1 MSATGRPGYHPSVL
15 LKLYIYGYLNRV
27 QSSRRTF
34 KRIAAG
40 ESVRQITTDKK
51 AGMTERNFYYMLR
64 AGDDD
69 LFQRYARAREIQ
81 ADRMAEEILEIADDA
96 TNDFMERRG
105 KDGRKKVEF
114 NSENVNRSRLRIDTR
129 KWLAGKLK
137 PKVYGDK
144 QAVDV
149 NHGVQDMDDDELLA
163 RAKQLADGL
172 GIKLPPN
179 LIKPARHQSS
189 AD

>member
-1 MSATGRPGYHPSVL
+1 MAKPKPKAKISAKEMKARET
-15 LKLYIYGYLNRV
+15 
-27 QSSRRTF
+27 RRAF
-34 KRIAAG
+34 LHICDRIAEG
-40 ESVRQITTDKK
+40 EGVRQITADQK
-51 AGMTERNFYYMLR
+51 AGMTERNFYYLLR
-64 AGDDD
+64 AGDED
-69 LFQRYARAREIQ
+69 LFQRYARSREIQ

-96 TNDFMERRG
+96 TNDFMEKRG

-144 QAVDV
+144 QILDV
-149 NHGVQDMDDDELLA
+149 THNLENEDDEELLA
-163 RAKQLADGL
+163 RAKKLADDL
-172 GIKLPPN
+172 GITLPAN
-179 LIKPARHQSS
+179 LLKPAKHQG